1 MALISVVTPC
11 YNEEGNVAE
20 LAERLAREFDKH
32 PQHEFEHLFIDNA
45 SKDGT
50 VRAIKALIAADP
62 RVRLIVNARNFGH
75 IRSPYHGVLQASGDA
90 IIGMASDLQDPPEM
104 LSDLIAA
111 WERGYMIVKAVRSG
125 TEETLAMRM
134 VRGTF
139 YWLIARISDLE
150 LTKNYTGTGLYDRRV
165 IDVMREIRDPYPYF
179 RGLVSEIGFEHT
191 EVVFHQARRK
201 RGISANNFYTLYDMA
216 MLGITKHS
224 RVPLRLM
231 TFAGFTSATLS
242 FLVGVGFLLY
252 KLTHWYEFQVGQAP
266 LLLGVFFSFSMQMMF
281 MGILGEYVGNIFTH
295 VQGLPHVVEKERVNM
310 PPQARPREATPASRA
325 PDTARGS

>member
-20 LAERLAREFDKH
+20 LAERLRREFDKH

-50 VRAIKALIAADP
+50 VLAVKAQIAKDP

-90 IIGMASDLQDPPEM
+90 IIVIASDLQDPPEM
-104 LSDLIAA
+104 LSELVSA
-111 WERGYMIVKAVRSG
+111 WEKGFFVVKAVRSS
-125 TEETLAMRM
+125 TDETFAMAV
-134 VRGTF
+134 VRSAF
-139 YWLIARISDLE
+139 YWFINRISDLE
-150 LTKNYTGTGLYDRRV
+150 LTKNYTGAGLYDRRV
-165 IDVMREIRDPYPYF
+165 IDVMREIGDPYPYF
-179 RGLVSEIGFEHT
+179 RGLVSEVGFEHT
-191 EVVFHQARRK
+191 EVIFHQARRK

-231 TFAGFTSATLS
+231 TLAGFTAAVLS

-266 LLLGVFFSFSMQMMF
+266 LLLGVFLSFSMQMVF

-295 VQGLPHVVEKERVNM
+295 VQKLPLVVEKERVNM
-310 PPQARPREATPASRA
+310 PKPPAGQALPATLAA
-325 PDTARGS
+325 NTAR

>member
-50 VRAIKALIAADP
+50 VRVIKTLIAADP

-90 IIGMASDLQDPPEM
+90 IVGMASDLQDPPEI

-111 WERGYMIVKAVRSG
+111 WERGYMVVKAVRSG
-125 TEETLAMRM
+125 TEETLTMRM

-139 YWLIARISDLE
+139 YWLIGRISDLE

-165 IDVMREIRDPYPYF
+165 IDVMRELRDPYPYF
-179 RGLVSEIGFEHT
+179 RGLVSEVGFEHT
-191 EVVFHQARRK
+191 EVVFHQAQRK

-231 TFAGFTSATLS
+231 TFAGFASAMLS

-310 PPQARPREATPASRA
+310 PQARPGEAAPATRA
-325 PDTARGS
+325 PDTARGG

>member
-11 YNEEGNVAE
+11 YNEAGNVVE

-50 VRAIKALIAADP
+50 VPAIKALIAKDP

-75 IRSPYHGVLQASGDA
+75 IRSPYHGVLEASGDA
-90 IIGMASDLQDPPEM
+90 IIVIASDLQDPPEM
-104 LSDLIAA
+104 LSELIAA
-111 WERGYMIVKAVRSG
+111 WEKGYYVVKAVRSS
-125 TEETLAMRM
+125 TDETMAMAL
-134 VRGTF
+134 VRSAF
-139 YWLIARISDLE
+139 YWFINRISDLE
-150 LTKNYTGTGLYDRRV
+150 LTKNYTGAGLYDRRV
-165 IDVMREIRDPYPYF
+165 IDVMREIQDPYPYF

-231 TFAGFTSATLS
+231 TFAGFSAALLS
-242 FLVGVGFLLY
+242 LGIGGGFFVY

-266 LLLGVFFSFSMQMMF
+266 LLLGVFLSFSMQMMF
-281 MGILGEYVGNIFTH
+281 MGILGEYIGNIFTH
-295 VQGLPHVVEKERVNM
+295 VQRLPHVVEKERVNM
-310 PPQARPREATPASRA
+310 PATPRSRRVSAALA
-325 PDTARGS
+325 PSTTPRD